1 MRKDWVL
8 DTRQRTASGEIE
20 SVEMRSRKGTAPMS
34 ARHVRALFDL
44 ETGELRSLEITGDRL
59 GKSRYGFRTSNMT
72 RRVDPSQLADEYVP
86 QAVRDFVEKHRP
98 VVHAL
103 YLVTVEVPC
112 DPDHDPGSKQTG
124 ECPLSLR
131 CTDATGRHHTVIV
144 QAVDDDEALTLAQ
157 GLDVHITRIERSG
170 VRP

>member
-1 MRKDWVL
+1 MRKDWVH
-8 DTRQRTASGEIE
+8 DTRQRTASGEVGP
-20 SVEMRSRKGTAPMS
+20 VEMRTPTGKAPMS
-34 ARHVRALFDL
+34 VRHVRALFDL
-44 ETGELRSLEITGDRL
+44 ETGELRSLEVVGDRL
-59 GKSRYGFRTSNMT
+59 GKTRYGFRTSSMV
-72 RRVDPSQLADEYVP
+72 RRVDPDRLDSDHVP
-86 QAVRDFVEKHRP
+86 QAVRDFVEKYRP